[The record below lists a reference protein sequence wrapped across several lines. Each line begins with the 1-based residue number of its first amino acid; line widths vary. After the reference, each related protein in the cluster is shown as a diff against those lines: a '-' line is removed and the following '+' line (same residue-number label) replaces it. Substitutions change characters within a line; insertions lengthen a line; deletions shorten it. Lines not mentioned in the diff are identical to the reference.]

1 MYGKHYGYKTSVSK
15 MMISHLKEK
24 VERLKKSK
32 MIKIKNNVLDIGSN
46 DASFLKLL
54 KKNFNLY
61 ESILQRKKF
70 KKEYKGMK
78 LIPEFFQKKIF

>member
-54 KKNFNLY
+54 KKILIY
-61 ESILQRKKF
+61 TESILQRK
-70 KKEYKGMK
+70 
-78 LIPEFFQKKIF
+78 I

>member
-1 MYGKHYGYKTSVSK
+1 MYGRHYGYKTSVSK

-32 MIKIKNNVLDIGSN
+32 IITIKNNVLDIGSN

-54 KKNFNLY
+54 KKILIY
-61 ESILQRKKF
+61 TESILQRKNLKRNI
-70 KKEYKGMK
+70 KV
-78 LIPEFFQKKIF
+78 